1 MTQITQAELNSREE
15 RRAFRKTAFSLT
27 MPIALQHLMDA
38 AVSSADVAMLSFVS
52 QTAISGASLA
62 GQIQFVLGTVFFGLC
77 SGATVLCAQY
87 WGKGDT
93 DTIERVM
100 GLTLRLAMTIGLV
113 ATLAALFFP
122 EWLMR
127 IFTGNGPI
135 IEAGAEYLRYVAL
148 SYFLNAFAAVY
159 LSVIRTVERVKMSAA
174 VHSGAVLMNILLN
187 ALLIFGIG
195 PFPRMGIAGAALA
208 TTVTRA
214 IEVAI
219 CVYDARTNRIA
230 RLKFENLVRRN
241 RRLMRDFLRY
251 ALPTMGNEFVWSLG
265 FSMYSV
271 ILGHLNPDVVAANSV
286 TSVVRNLGT
295 VVCFGVAGSAAII
308 MGKALGGNRIREA
321 EVYAGRLARLSLYTA
336 AAGAALILAI
346 RPFVMARMDL
356 TEQARDY
363 LGTMLLISTYYI
375 FGVSFNT
382 MCICGIFRS
391 GGDVR
396 FGLRMDLTCMWGY
409 GVLFGMI
416 AAFVLKLKPMWVY
429 FVLTLDEFVKMP
441 IVIHH
446 YRGKAWLR
454 NITR

>member
-1 MTQITQAELNSREE
+1 MAQIARGALNSPEE
-15 RRAFRKTAFSLT
+15 RRAFRKTAFALT
-27 MPIALQHLMDA
+27 LPIALQHLMDA

-77 SGATVLCAQY
+77 SGTTVLCAQY

-100 GLTLRLAMTIGLV
+100 GLTLRLAMTIGLAV
-113 ATLAALFFP
+113 SLAALFIP

-135 IEAGAEYLRYVAL
+135 IVAGAEYLRYVAL

-159 LSVIRTVERVKMSAA
+159 LAVIRTVERVKMSAV
-174 VHSGAVLMNILLN
+174 VHSGAVLLNIILN

-195 PFPRMGIAGAALA
+195 SFPRMGIAGAALA
-208 TTVTRA
+208 TTITRA
-214 IEVAI
+214 IEVMI
-219 CVYDARTNRIA
+219 CVFDARTNGIA
-230 RLKFENLVRRN
+230 RLKIENLLRRDKQ
-241 RRLMRDFLRY
+241 LMRDFLRY

-308 MGKALGGNRIREA
+308 MGKALGANRIREA
-321 EVYAGRLARLSLYTA
+321 EVYAGRLVRLSLYTA
-336 AAGAALILAI
+336 AAGTALILAI
-346 RPFVMARMDL
+346 RPFVMAGMDL
-356 TEQARDY
+356 TDQAREY
-363 LGTMLLISTYYI
+363 LGIMLLISAYYI

-391 GGDVR
+391 GGDVK

-409 GVLFGMI
+409 GVLFGML
-416 AAFVLKLKPMWVY
+416 AAFVFKLPPMWVY
-429 FVLTLDEFVKMP
+429 FVLMLDEFVKMP
-441 IVIHH
+441 IHH
-446 YRGKAWLR
+446 YKGKVWLR